1 MCFTLFNAFF
11 VPAFIWWKNKSYCDT
26 KSTLLG
32 SGGQSKIYLCGDDTI
47 KQYKRPWIIDMDEM
61 EAKLKALNQLEF
73 VPETK
78 QFYPT
83 VKSNILSV
91 VRSPKMSPSC

>member
-91 VRSPKMSPSC
+91 VRSPKMSLSC